1 VGASVCAC
9 VIVCQGHVSWTPSCE
24 RANVKSKCRNAS
36 LTKISDVFFIVV
48 LRSRKLSKMPDDGDE
63 QLEQRAELETLKL
76 LDEKAVQLQKDGKY
90 VEALTCMERGLVMR
104 QHFFGSDSEE
114 VWDACKSVGELC
126 NFLAMSKL
134 QAGESKLAEQLLKKA
149 EILHQNDEPGQAV
162 TFNNLACFYRKKG
175 KTKAALQY
183 LKKTL
188 RIESTLETVENP
200 GDTHLNMCAVLS
212 ELGRH
217 KQALSHANQA
227 LIMLQDELFSP
238 SDDGEQKEIPS
249 DRLAVL
255 AIAYHNIGAEHEH
268 LNALPKA
275 IATYEK
281 GLKLAET
288 HLGEE
293 HGISET
299 IRTSLKEAKNQLKN
313 KGSRRGK

>member
-1 VGASVCAC
+1 MGDEA
-9 VIVCQGHVSWTPSCE
+9 
-24 RANVKSKCRNAS
+24 
-36 LTKISDVFFIVV
+36 
-48 LRSRKLSKMPDDGDE
+48 DE
-63 QLEQRAELETLKL
+63 QLEQKAELETLKL
-76 LDEKAVQLQKDGKY
+76 LDEKAVKLQEDGKY
-90 VEALTCMERGLVMR
+90 MEALTCMERGLVMR

-134 QAGESKLAEQLLKKA
+134 QAGEGKLAEQLLKKA
-149 EILHQNDEPGQAV
+149 EILHQNDEAGQAV

-188 RIESTLETVENP
+188 RIEATLEKVENP

-217 KQALSHANQA
+217 KQALGHANQA

-238 SDDGEQKEIPS
+238 AEDGEQKTIPS

-255 AIAYHNIGAEHEH
+255 AIAYHNIGVEHEF
-268 LNALPKA
+268 LNAFPKA
-275 IATYEK
+275 ISTYKK
-281 GLKLAET
+281 GLKLAEA
-288 HLGEE
+288 HLGAE

-299 IRTSLKEAKNQLKN
+299 LRDSLQEAEARVSNSRTKK
-313 KGSRRGK
+313 R

>member
-1 VGASVCAC
+1 MADSEEED
-9 VIVCQGHVSWTPSCE
+9 P
-24 RANVKSKCRNAS
+24 
-36 LTKISDVFFIVV
+36 
-48 LRSRKLSKMPDDGDE
+48 
-63 QLEQRAELETLKL
+63 QLDQKAELETLKL
-76 LDEKAVQLQKDGKY
+76 LDEKAVKLQKDGKY
-90 VEALTCMERGLVMR
+90 MEALTCMERGLVMR
-104 QHFFGSDSEE
+104 QHFFGSDSPE

-134 QAGESKLAEQLLKKA
+134 QEGEPKVAEQLLKKA
-149 EILHQNDEPGQAV
+149 EILHQNDEAGQAV

-238 SDDGEQKEIPS
+238 GDDGEQKEIAT

-255 AIAYHNIGAEHEH
+255 AIAYHNIGVENEFLDAF
-268 LNALPKA
+268 PKA
-275 IATYEK
+275 ISSYQK
-281 GLKLAET
+281 GLKMAEA
-288 HLGEE
+288 HLGAE

-299 IRTSLKEAKNQLKN
+299 LRSSLRDARKHVDEAAAAAAAASRK
-313 KGSRRGK
+313 RRGK